1 MRKSIYFQLILI
13 FLCVFFLSNI
23 VGTVITSL
31 NTEQNLMYQMKSQL
45 IQTVE
50 SSKEFYEQDDVSKE
64 TLVKLFLDKY
74 ITIKFEDSVEEYN
87 VNEDNAS
94 VLRNGEPILLH
105 KKVPRHLS
113 FSFPMAII
121 KTKDSYIIAEINAV
135 GMGFDIKRMVMTS
148 NLLSLIIGSLLFLLA
163 GKMFVK
169 PISKLTQATERIA
182 DGDFDIEIKTNRKDE
197 IGNLISSF
205 NMMAGELKSIEIL
218 RNDFIS
224 DISHEFKTP
233 LTSIEGYTKL
243 LKNCSDEERSQY
255 IDIITEETKR
265 LSVLSTNILTL
276 NSIENENYPIY
287 TEEFSLDEQIRK
299 AILLLENKWI
309 EKEIEWDIELDSIK
323 FKGNKN
329 LMYQVWINLIDN
341 AIKFSKIGGIIE
353 IKLTDA
359 DNLIFS
365 IRDEGEGIDK
375 EDNKKVFEKFYKVD
389 KSRNSDGNGLGLSI
403 VKRIVSMHNGEITLE
418 SRIGEGTKVTVKFN
432 QIKIT

>member
-1 MRKSIYFQLILI
+1 MRKSIYFQLVLI

-23 VGTVITSL
+23 LGTVITSL
-31 NTEQNLMYQMKSQL
+31 NTEQNLISHMKTQL
-45 IQTVE
+45 VQTVE
-50 SSKEFYEQDDVSKE
+50 SSKEFYEKDEISRE

-74 ITIKFEDSVEEYN
+74 ITIRFVNNIGEYDLDGESQETLN
-87 VNEDNAS
+87 
-94 VLRNGEPILLH
+94 NGETIIFH
-105 KKVPRHLS
+105 KKIPKHLS

-121 KTKDSYIIAEINAV
+121 KTKDSYIVGEISV
-135 GMGFDIKRMVMTS
+135 RSMGFDIKRMVMTT
-148 NLLSLIIGSLLFLLA
+148 NVISLIIGSLLFILV

-169 PISKLTQATERIA
+169 PISKLTKATERIA
-182 DGDFDIEIKTNRKDE
+182 VGDFDVEIKSNRKDE

-243 LKNCSDEERSQY
+243 LNNCSDEERSQY

-265 LSVLSTNILTL
+265 LSILSTNILTL
-276 NSIENENYPIY
+276 NSIENENYPVY

-309 EKEIEWDIELDSIK
+309 EKDIQWDIELDSVK

-341 AIKFSKIGGIIE
+341 AIKFSKIGGTIE
-353 IKLTDA
+353 IRLSNMDKP
-359 DNLIFS
+359 IFS
-365 IRDEGEGIDK
+365 IRDEGVGIDL
-375 EDNKKVFEKFYKVD
+375 EDNKKVFEKFYKAD

-403 VKRIVSMHNGEITLE
+403 VNKIVHMHNGEITLE
-418 SRIGEGTKVTVKFN
+418 SKVDYGTKVI
-432 QIKIT
+432 IKL

>member
-1 MRKSIYFQLILI
+1 MRKSIYFQLVLI
-13 FLCVFFLSNI
+13 FLCVFFLSNTL
-23 VGTVITSL
+23 GTVITSL
-31 NTEQNLMYQMKSQL
+31 NTEQNLMSQMKSQL

-50 SSKEFYEQDDVSKE
+50 SSKEFYERDEISKE

-74 ITIKFEDSVEEYN
+74 ITIRFTDNIKDYNLDVDSLKML
-87 VNEDNAS
+87 DNGDS
-94 VLRNGEPILLH
+94 ILFH
-105 KKVPRHLS
+105 KKIPRHLS
-113 FSFPMAII
+113 FSFPMAIS
-121 KTKDSYIIAEINAV
+121 KTKDSYIIGEISIT
-135 GMGFDIKRMVMTS
+135 GMGFDIKRMVMAA

-243 LKNCSDEERSQY
+243 LKDCSHEERSQY

-265 LSVLSTNILTL
+265 LSILSTNILTL

-341 AIKFSKIGGIIE
+341 AIKFSEIGGVIE
-353 IKLTDA
+353 IKLSDA
-359 DNLIFS
+359 DNPILS
-365 IRDEGEGIDK
+365 IRDEGNGIDL
-375 EDNKKVFEKFYKVD
+375 EDNKKVFEKFYKAD

-403 VKRIVSMHNGEITLE
+403 VKRIVHMHNGEIILE
-418 SRIGEGTKVTVKFN
+418 SKVGEGTKVIVTL
-432 QIKIT
+432 

>member
-1 MRKSIYFQLILI
+1 
-13 FLCVFFLSNI
+13 
-23 VGTVITSL
+23 
-31 NTEQNLMYQMKSQL
+31 MKSQL

-50 SSKEFYEQDDVSKE
+50 SSKEFYERDEISKE

-74 ITIKFEDSVEEYN
+74 ITIRFTDNIKDYNLDVDSLKML
-87 VNEDNAS
+87 DNGDS
-94 VLRNGEPILLH
+94 ILFH
-105 KKVPRHLS
+105 KKIPRHLS

-121 KTKDSYIIAEINAV
+121 KTKDSYIIGEISIT
-135 GMGFDIKRMVMTS
+135 GMGFDIKRMVMAA

-169 PISKLTQATERIA
+169 PISKLTQATESIA

-243 LKNCSDEERSQY
+243 LKDCSDEERSQY

-265 LSVLSTNILTL
+265 LSILSTNILTL

-309 EKEIEWDIELDSIK
+309 EKEIEWDIDLDSIK

-341 AIKFSKIGGIIE
+341 AIKFSEIGGIIE
-353 IKLTDA
+353 IKLSDA
-359 DNLIFS
+359 DNPILS
-365 IRDEGEGIDK
+365 IRDEGNGIDL
-375 EDNKKVFEKFYKVD
+375 EDNKKVFEKFYKAD

-403 VKRIVSMHNGEITLE
+403 VKRIVHMHNGEITLE
-418 SRIGEGTKVTVKFN
+418 SRVGEGTKVIVKL
-432 QIKIT
+432 